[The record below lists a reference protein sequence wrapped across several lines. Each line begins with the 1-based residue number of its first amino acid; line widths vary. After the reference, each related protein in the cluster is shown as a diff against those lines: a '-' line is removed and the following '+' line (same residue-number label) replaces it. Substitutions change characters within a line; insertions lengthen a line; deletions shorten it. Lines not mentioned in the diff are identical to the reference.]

1 MISSDSHSKKFDK
14 VQRRGYRIS
23 EVDQFMK
30 KIATQNLSETPLVLQ
45 NEVEI
50 ISFSLTKGK
59 GYSPKQVDD
68 YLDSLGNDL
77 ANGILKSD
85 LGASGSQQTRSSN
98 RSPYARGGSERLPV
112 QGGSSVIHS
121 DKLRTLAPPIVSGV
135 GYVVE
140 EVDHF
145 LSVVADTL
153 ERFENV
159 EGKKLDALRADQ
171 YLQKHVDEPLLSGD
185 QIRCALFDVS
195 ENGGYD
201 MLGVDAAV
209 NRLAAAMDY
218 HWSRTT

>member
-1 MISSDSHSKKFDK
+1 MISSDSHPKKFDK
-14 VQRRGYRIS
+14 VQRRGYKIS

-30 KIATQNLSETPLVLQ
+30 KIATQNLTETPLILR

-50 ISFSLTKGK
+50 ISFSLTKRK

-77 ANGILKSD
+77 ANGIPKSG
-85 LGASGSQQTRSSN
+85 LGASRSKQTRSSN
-98 RSPYARGGSERLPV
+98 RSPYARGGSERVSV
-112 QGGSSVIHS
+112 QGESPVIHS

-135 GYVVE
+135 GYETE
-140 EVDHF
+140 EVGHF

-159 EGKKLDALRADQ
+159 EGKQLDALRADQ
-171 YLQKHVDEPLLSGD
+171 YLQKHVDKPLLSGD

-209 NRLAAAMDY
+209 NRLAAALDY
-218 HWSRTT
+218 HWSRTS